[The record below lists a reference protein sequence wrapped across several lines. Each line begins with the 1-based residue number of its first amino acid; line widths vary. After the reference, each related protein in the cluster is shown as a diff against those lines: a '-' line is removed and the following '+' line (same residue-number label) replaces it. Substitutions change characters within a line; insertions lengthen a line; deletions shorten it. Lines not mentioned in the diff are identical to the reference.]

1 MDRDICTGRI
11 KARNK
16 ARPSILKA
24 VGKVTLVLA
33 PRAPASPSPPCCCPR
48 ASAACLPACL
58 PAWRPTARLYC
69 APCRAATPCARC
81 AVVCQLP
88 ARSDAEPK
96 SANRTS
102 AASACP
108 LLPPLL
114 CRRPAAPPAARRP
127 ALLTRELRPCSRA
140 RRARG
145 PSSLV
150 CAPRFGELLRRSGG
164 SGLLVLLPVVRRR
177 RRPKI
182 SCFFLVFG
190 FC

>member
-58 PAWRPTARLYC
+58 PGDRPPAFTAPLAELRRRVPGVQRSTSCLPGRTQSQSRRIGQ
-69 APCRAATPCARC
+69 ALPRRARC
-81 AVVCQLP
+81 CRPYFAV
-88 ARSDAEPK
+88 A
-96 SANRTS
+96 
-102 AASACP
+102 
-108 LLPPLL
+108 
-114 CRRPAAPPAARRP
+114 AAPPAARL
-127 ALLTRELRPCSRA
+127 ARELRPCSRA